1 MIKLFNKTIF
11 LSIQSLFYK
20 YIRMII
26 PNSRLYSIPNTKQ
39 STENIFNEFLDRKL
53 QALLEPEINEDFDLI
68 EKQSTAEESVCEYS
82 KIKRLNSTV
91 ILVSTISDSDC
102 KDYDAYKIKNI
113 NEFRLKAI
121 KV

>member
-1 MIKLFNKTIF
+1 
-11 LSIQSLFYK
+11 
-20 YIRMII
+20 MII

-68 EKQSTAEESVCEYS
+68 EIIEKQSTAEESVCEYS

-91 ILVSTISDSDC
+91 ILVSAISDSDC

>member
-1 MIKLFNKTIF
+1 
-11 LSIQSLFYK
+11 
-20 YIRMII
+20 MII
-26 PNSRLYSIPNTKQ
+26 PNSRLYSIPNT
-39 STENIFNEFLDRKL
+39 
-53 QALLEPEINEDFDLI
+53 
-68 EKQSTAEESVCEYS
+68 KQSTAEESVCEYS

-91 ILVSTISDSDC
+91 ILVSAISDSDC